1 MNTRGIVRHSLKLVF
16 LTAGSRVLGLIRE
29 IVRAAY
35 LGTTAFSDAFTIA
48 FLLPNLMRKLFAE
61 GSIAVAFVP
70 TFKGYL
76 IEDNREKIRLFLSS
90 FLTVLTF
97 LVVTAVTL
105 GILFTGPL
113 IHTFYADLTP
123 DIQQET
129 AFLTRIMFPYLAF
142 ISMAAFFQGI
152 LNSVNIFGPA
162 GAVPMVFNGCI
173 IASTVL
179 LSPYMDNPARA
190 MTVGVIVGGSLQAL
204 LQLPYVIRT
213 GFRFCFRPLA
223 AAFRDPGVR
232 KIFLL
237 VGPTVI
243 GMAAYEVNVLA
254 SSVIASTAGTGV
266 VSSLQFS
273 NRLLELLLGIF
284 AVSIGTVVLTELSEN
299 AKRNEWDK
307 FTGHL
312 LFSINLIALVTIP
325 ATLIA
330 LMNGR
335 EIITLV
341 FKARAFGDDSV
352 TLTTAIFL
360 CHIAGLYFIAANR
373 VLAPAFYAQEDTKSP
388 TWAGMWSFG
397 ANIALCLALV
407 GPLKGQGIALAATL
421 AALINTTFLVLPLI
435 RKKRDAFGP
444 MTGRAALYAF
454 RILLISGAIAAPLYF
469 LKPYLYGLFAASGW
483 RIVALGIPLT
493 LVSIIFFALFF
504 AALFLMKDTQALWLA
519 GKLKKKFMGGNG
531 KE

>member
-1 MNTRGIVRHSLKLVF
+1 VNTKSIVRHSLKLVF
-16 LTAGSRVLGLIRE
+16 LTAGSRVMGLIRE

-76 IEDNREKIRLFLSS
+76 IEDNKEKIRLFLSA
-90 FLTVLTF
+90 FLTVITF

-105 GILFTGPL
+105 GILFTGG
-113 IHTFYADLTP
+113 IIDTFYADLTP
-123 DIQQET
+123 DIQRET

-142 ISMAAFFQGI
+142 ISIAAFFQGI

-204 LQLPYVIRT
+204 LQFPFVLKA
-213 GFRFCFRPLA
+213 GFRFSFRPLA

-232 KIFLL
+232 KIFFL

-273 NRLLELLLGIF
+273 NRLLELLLGVF

-299 AKRNEWDK
+299 AKRNEWEK

-312 LFSINLIALVTIP
+312 LFSVNAIALVTIP
-325 ATLIA
+325 ATLLA
-330 LMNGR
+330 VMNSR
-335 EIITLV
+335 EIITLI

-352 TLTTAIFL
+352 TLTAAIFL
-360 CHIAGLYFIAANR
+360 GHIAGLYFIALNR

-407 GPLKGQGIALAATL
+407 GPFKGPGIAIAATL
-421 AALINTTFLVLPLI
+421 AALVNTLFLVLPLI
-435 RKKRDAFGP
+435 GKKRDAFGP
-444 MTGRAALYAF
+444 MTLRAVGYMV
-454 RILLISGAIAAPLYF
+454 RILAVSALIAVPLYF
-469 LKPYLYGLFAASGW
+469 LKPYIYGLFAGNGW
-483 RIVALGIPLT
+483 RIVAYGVPL
-493 LVSIIFFALFF
+493 SIVTAIFGLLFF
-504 AALFLMKDTQALWLA
+504 TALFLMKDVQAQWLA
-519 GKLKKKFMGGNG
+519 TKLRNKFTNG
-531 KE
+531 RS